1 MIKIF
6 ILDDHSVV
14 REGLK
19 RIVEESA
26 DMKVVMEAQDGFDAL
41 KKLKNTDVDLL
52 ITDLSVPGVSGV
64 ELISRIKSLKQNLPI
79 LVLTI
84 HPEDQFGLRILR
96 AGASG
101 YLTKESAPR
110 MLLHAIRKV
119 LAGGRYIS
127 ENLAEQ
133 LAFQQLDHP
142 AKNLHEKLSNRE
154 FSILCM
160 LGMGKGVSEIASEL
174 GLSVKTISTYKARI
188 MQKMHIKNTAQLI
201 RYAIMHHLV

>member
-19 RIVEESA
+19 RIIEESA
-26 DMKVVMEAQDGFDAL
+26 DMKVVMEAGDGLDAL
-41 KKLKNTDVDLL
+41 RKLKKADVDLI

-64 ELISRIKSLKQNLPI
+64 ELIKRMKSLKPQLPI

-84 HPEDQFGLRILR
+84 HAEDQFGLRILKT
-96 AGASG
+96 GAAG

-110 MLLHAIRKV
+110 LLLNAIQKV
-119 LAGGRYIS
+119 LSGGRYIS

-133 LAFQQLDHP
+133 LALQLIDP
-142 AKNLHEKLSNRE
+142 GKNLHEKLSHRE

-160 LGMGKGVSEIASEL
+160 FGMGKTVSEVSSEL
-174 GLSVKTISTYKARI
+174 GLSVKTVSTYKARI
-188 MQKMHIKNTAQLI
+188 MQKMNMKSTAQLI
-201 RYAIMHHLV
+201 RYAIVNHLV